1 MAVVSCYLLGKVIPA
16 KIIGSGK
23 LPVFDRRHLQLLNKI
38 LNLQSSKYERF
49 VFVSDFNVGMEN
61 EAIKDFYNLYG
72 LTSLNNEQT
81 FYKNPANPSCIDLGL
96 INYPK

>member
-1 MAVVSCYLLGKVIPA
+1 MAVVSCYLLRKVIPT
-16 KIIGSGK
+16 KLIGSGK
-23 LPVFDRRHLQLLNKI
+23 FSVFDRRHLQLLNKI

-49 VFVSDFNVGMEN
+49 VSVSDFNVGMEN
-61 EAIKDFYNLYG
+61 EAIKDFYNG

-81 FYKNPANPSCIDLGL
+81 FYKNPANPSCIDLRL